1 MRTLRVSIIGAILVA
16 VSALGVAAQAQE
28 RPAGSD
34 LLVVEG
40 TGSFAA
46 IPGHASGTNTMSD
59 PRVSGDVVVDYDYVC
74 DPTMSNCSV
83 WGEETI
89 TNDGGSWVGE
99 FIGLIRSGPTW
110 ENNITAWLNGSGD
123 YEGWSYVVNYSGPMS
138 ASSAEGLISRVPL
151 PPTVAL
157 GMTEASAVIP
167 PAQAAEEP
175 EVGEPV
181 TDVSQ
186 VPPDE
191 TIGEPADDG
200 AAIVA
205 VEQQDER
212 TVDLTIDSPAVG
224 TRKARLLLPAGFD
237 SEAGATW
244 PVLYLL
250 HGAMG
255 NHSDWTTL
263 TDAADLVADLGL
275 LVVLP
280 DGGADS
286 WYSDWW
292 NGGEGGPP
300 MWETFHL
307 TELRQ
312 LLERN
317 WQAGE
322 DRAVAGVSMGGL
334 GAMSYAARNPELF
347 KAAASFSG
355 HLKPLGSEFHPDGR
369 IWGDKVAQADI
380 WEAHDP
386 ISLAPALEGM
396 ALYVSYGNG
405 EVGPFDDADALPD
418 QLEAWLAEMN
428 EAFVTRLDE
437 LGIPVTVDAY
447 GPGRHDWPYFEQG
460 LHGAMPLLLKALD
473 G

>member
-1 MRTLRVSIIGAILVA
+1 MRALWASIIGVVLVA
-16 VSALGVAAQAQE
+16 LIAVGVTAQAEEQ
-28 RPAGSD
+28 PAGSD
-34 LLVVEG
+34 LIIVDG
-40 TGSFAA
+40 TGSLAA
-46 IPGHASGTNTMSD
+46 IPGHTSGTYTMSD
-59 PRVSGDVVVDYDYVC
+59 DRVSGDLVAEYDYVC
-74 DPTMSNCSV
+74 DSAVANCST
-83 WGEETI
+83 WGQATI

-99 FIGLIRSGPTW
+99 FIGLIRSRTEW
-110 ENNITAWLNGSGD
+110 ENNVTAWLDGTGD

-138 ASSAEGLISRVPL
+138 ASSAEGVISRAPL
-151 PPTVAL
+151 PPTVVL
-157 GMTEASAVIP
+157 GMTEAMAAIP

-175 EVGEPV
+175 V
-181 TDVSQ
+181 TEVSQ
-186 VPPDE
+186 PVPE
-191 TIGEPADDG
+191 ATIGEPADDG

-205 VEQQDER
+205 VDRLDEQM
-212 TVDLTIDSPAVG
+212 VDLTIDSPAVG
-224 TRKARLLLPAGFD
+224 TQMARLLLPAGFEPGAD
-237 SEAGATW
+237 ATW

-250 HGAMG
+250 HGASG
-255 NHSDWTTL
+255 DHSDWTTL
-263 TDAADLVADLGL
+263 TDVADLAAELGL

-292 NGGEGGPP
+292 NAGEGGPP

-307 TELRQ
+307 TELHQ

-334 GAMSYAARNPELF
+334 GAMSYAARNPGMF

-355 HLKPLGSEFHPDGR
+355 LLDPLGSEFQPDRR
-369 IWGDKVAQADI
+369 IWGDKAAQADI

-386 ISLAPALEGM
+386 VSLAPALEGM

-405 EVGPFDDADALPD
+405 EVGPLDAADAMPD
-418 QLEAWLAEMN
+418 QTEAWYAGMN
-428 EAFVTRLDE
+428 EVFVTRLDE

-460 LHGAMPLLLKALD
+460 LHEAMPLLLEALE